1 MVEKHA
7 LFTLNENGIATIEL
21 NRPNAANSLS
31 VQMLNELQEIIE
43 NMKYNQSIRC
53 VIITG
58 AGEKAFCAGAD
69 LKERATMNPVE
80 VKKTVSLIRKTI
92 NDIEEFPK
100 PVISAVNGV
109 ALGGGTELSLACDI
123 RIASEN
129 ALLGLTETSL
139 GIIPG
144 AGGTQRLSR
153 LIGKGRAKELI
164 FTARRI
170 SAKEAEKIGLVEY
183 VVENEKLLEKAEEMA
198 SLISKNG
205 PIAVTQAKLAI
216 DKGYEA
222 DLQTGLAME
231 QAAYA
236 ITIPTKD
243 RLEGLQA
250 FKEKRKPNYIGE

>member
-1 MVEKHA
+1 MEKQA
-7 LFTLNENGIATIEL
+7 LLTLNENGIATILL

-31 VQMLNELQEIIE
+31 VQMLNELQEIFQEI
-43 NMKYNQSIRC
+43 KYDPNVRC
-53 VIITG
+53 VVITG

-69 LKERATMNPVE
+69 LKERATMNPTE

-92 NDIEEFPK
+92 NDVEELPK
-100 PVISAVNGV
+100 PVIAAINGV
-109 ALGGGTELSLACDI
+109 ALGGGTELALACDI
-123 RIASEN
+123 RISAER

-153 LIGKGRAKELI
+153 LIGKGKAKELI
-164 FTARRI
+164 FTARKI
-170 SAKEAEKIGLVEY
+170 AASEAEKIGLVEY
-183 VVENEKLLEKAEEMA
+183 VASNEKLIEKAEDIA

-222 DLQTGLAME
+222 DLVTGLAIE